1 MSGDMAGCAHTK
13 NFNQVTQFALFRYNF
28 IVYPPSLPLCLS
40 VCLSVCLLVH
50 PSSLI
55 LIVRRAAIHHSEN

>member
-1 MSGDMAGCAHTK
+1 MSGDMAGCAHTN
-13 NFNQVTQFALFRYNF
+13 NFNQVTQFALFHYNF
-28 IVYPPSLPLCLS
+28 IVYPPSLS